1 MINIKNIRELYI
13 ASDRFDTFKKS
24 HLKNL
29 DYKEWKEYI
38 DNLPEFIW
46 FEDTKDGQE
55 ILSKIDTI
63 PDDFKESFVSLF
75 NYTSC
80 YRDLD
85 IKKNRYNIGV
95 VFHKELKRIT
105 VSFEKKVTIED
116 LKVFLEMAKHLDALL
131 LKDGVEIIGEKV
143 IEDLEQKK

>member
-1 MINIKNIRELYI
+1 M
-13 ASDRFDTFKKS
+13 
-24 HLKNL
+24 